1 MAIIDLIQANP
12 QISIILIAIAVT
24 FVSMMVTML
33 FTNREKM
40 KDLKNKQSACKDLMK
55 KHKGDSAKMMEIQK
69 EMMACSMEQMRA
81 GFKPMLITFIPF
93 IILFGI
99 IRNVFAT
106 TSIAGGWFWYYLI
119 TALVASMILRKVLK
133 L

>member
-1 MAIIDLIQANP
+1 MTIIELIQANP
-12 QISIILIAIAVT
+12 KIGIILIATVVT

-33 FTNREKM
+33 FTDRTKM
-40 KDLKNKQSACKDLMK
+40 KELKGKQTACQELLK
-55 KHKGDSAKMMEIQK
+55 KHKGNTTKMMEIQK

-99 IRNVFAT
+99 IRNIFGPVL
-106 TSIAGGWFWYYLI
+106 GGWFWYYLI
-119 TALVASMILRKVLK
+119 TALVSSMILRKILK
-133 L
+133 M

>member
-1 MAIIDLIQANP
+1 MIVELIQANP
-12 QISIILIAIAVT
+12 KVSIILIAIAVT
-24 FVSMMVTML
+24 LVSMMITKL
-33 FTNREKM
+33 LTNQEKM

-55 KHKGDSAKMMEIQK
+55 KHKGNSAKMMEIQK
-69 EMMACSMEQMRA
+69 ELMACSMEQMKA

-93 IILFGI
+93 IILFGF

-119 TALVASMILRKVLK
+119 TALAASMILRKVLK
-133 L
+133 M

>member
-1 MAIIDLIQANP
+1 MAIVELIQANP
-12 QISIILIAIAVT
+12 KVSIILIAIAVT

-33 FTNREKM
+33 FTDRTKM
-40 KDLKNKQSACKDLMK
+40 KELKNKQTACQALLKQ
-55 KHKGDSAKMMEIQK
+55 HKGNTAKMMEIQK

-99 IRNVFAT
+99 IRNVF
-106 TSIAGGWFWYYLI
+106 TSVLGGWFWYYLI
-119 TALVASMILRKVLK
+119 TALVSSMILRKILK